1 MNKLIIY
8 YSEMSRI
15 MIVDDEPDVVELLKE
30 ILEAEGYT
38 VIGAESGYECLEK
51 LEKEPVDLILM
62 DFFMPEMDG
71 RMVIEKIRENSK
83 LGDTKIAFLTAAAFK
98 KRGVEILKELDIL
111 DYIAKPIDVDD
122 FTSRIKKI
130 MEK

>member
-1 MNKLIIY
+1 
-8 YSEMSRI
+8 MSRI

-62 DFFMPEMDG
+62 DFFMPGIDG
-71 RMVIEKIRENSK
+71 RMVIEKIRKNPSLK
-83 LGDTKIAFLTAAAFK
+83 DINIVFLTAAAFK
-98 KRGVEILKELDIL
+98 KRGMEILSELDIL
-111 DYIAKPIDVDD
+111 DYITKPIDVSD